1 MTAIG
6 LAQAQPS
13 YDLVI
18 IIEEQT
24 LTGLLVVIEVLTN
37 QATDDLPVVPIM
49 LHTVY
54 TCFHSTVFHGL
65 ATTVSTEPIVLG
77 H

>member
-1 MTAIG
+1 M
-6 LAQAQPS
+6 
-13 YDLVI
+13 
-18 IIEEQT
+18 
-24 LTGLLVVIEVLTN
+24 VIEVLTN
-37 QATDDLPVVPIM
+37 QATDDMPVLPIM